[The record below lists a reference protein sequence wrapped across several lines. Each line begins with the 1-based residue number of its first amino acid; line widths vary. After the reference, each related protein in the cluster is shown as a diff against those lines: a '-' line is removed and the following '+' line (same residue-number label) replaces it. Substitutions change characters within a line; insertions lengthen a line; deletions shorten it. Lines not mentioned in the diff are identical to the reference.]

1 MELSGEAELPCAP
14 QRLRALLLEG
24 PGLARRL
31 APDARLRLC
40 GDGSYEGEIALTT
53 VPFARRHPVR
63 VCVAERDGAVWLDV
77 RGQGRSQG
85 LAIEVHLWLSGTA
98 SPSRTRLRYRV
109 RTELGGL
116 REALGKGGLQ
126 RRIGDLLTALRAE
139 LRARPGAT
147 ANP

>member
-1 MELSGEAELPCAP
+1 MELSGETELLCAP
-14 QRLRALLLEG
+14 TQLRALLLDG

-31 APDARLRLC
+31 APEVHLRLR
-40 GDGSYEGEIALTT
+40 GDGAYEGEIALAT

-63 VCVAERDGAVWLDV
+63 VHVAEEDGAVRLDM

-85 LAIEVHLWLSGTA
+85 LAIEVRLWVSATVPEG
-98 SPSRTRLRYRV
+98 RTRLRYRV

-126 RRIGDLLTALRAE
+126 RRIGELLTALRAE
-139 LRARPGAT
+139 LPCLPAET